1 MFAPPARCNDLCHGV
16 TAVFAN
22 TASSNKMGGDLTHAQ
37 AIELLEEAARE
48 LAEIHR
54 GKHYALWRD
63 DKRHSLGD
71 ALRQVTPFDA
81 YSHSWI
87 FTGDGG
93 GVTAQGR
100 FGDWAIDRLVE
111 KLEPAAILAAF
122 GEEIAGNVGHY
133 FELSA
138 ILGVQLDASVDLGGG
153 VTLDAEP
160 EDTFEGLRHRVPF
173 QMLPVPS
180 GTSVLRHRYRV
191 EPAFELRTG
200 ASLGESVTTPAA
212 SARDQVR
219 QRVRLAC
226 LLASIGPVELPFSL
240 QQPDRASLFVAG
252 DGNQAGR
259 PFAAMPLVPFSVEGT
274 AVERAYGLLATFRG
288 GASMSRAIDRLGRSR
303 MAINPV
309 DRALDLG
316 MAAEIV
322 LMHDHS
328 PNNTEIAHKIGGRA
342 AWLLGQTPAER
353 ATIFADM
360 ESLYGARSQAVH
372 SGVLSSRSTI
382 NLDAADA
389 LVTRVFNAI
398 IARGA
403 FPDWSSLVM
412 GGDALQ
418 PGEGEDGA

>member
-1 MFAPPARCNDLCHGV
+1 M
-16 TAVFAN
+16 T
-22 TASSNKMGGDLTHAQ
+22 GGDLTQAQ
-37 AIELLEEAARE
+37 AIELLDEAARE

-63 DKRHSLGD
+63 EKRRSLGE
-71 ALRQVTPFDA
+71 ALQQVSPFDA
-81 YSHSWI
+81 YSDSWI

-93 GVTAQGR
+93 GAIAQGR

-111 KLEPAAILAAF
+111 KLDPAAILTAF
-122 GEEIAGNVGHY
+122 GEEIAENVGHY
-133 FELSA
+133 SALSA
-138 ILGVQLDASVDLGGG
+138 ILGVQLDATVDLGGG

-160 EDTFEGLRHRVPF
+160 EDYFEGLMYRIPF

-200 ASLGESVTTPAA
+200 APLGESVTTPAA

-226 LLASIGPVELPFSL
+226 LLTSIGPVELPFSL
-240 QQPDRASLFVAG
+240 LQPDRASLFVAG
-252 DGNQAGR
+252 DGNQSGR
-259 PFAAMPLVPFSVEGT
+259 PFAAMPLVAFPVEGA
-274 AVERAYGLLATFRG
+274 AVAGAYGLLATFRG
-288 GASMSRAIDRLGRSR
+288 GASMARAIDRLGRSR
-303 MAINPV
+303 LAINPV

-360 ESLYGARSQAVH
+360 KSLYGARSQAVH

-382 NLDAADA
+382 DLDAADA

-398 IARGA
+398 VARGA

-418 PGEGEDGA
+418 PGEGEDGE

>member
-1 MFAPPARCNDLCHGV
+1 MIFAYGLA
-16 TAVFAN
+16 AVFVKHRIFM
-22 TASSNKMGGDLTHAQ
+22 TGGDLTHTQ
-37 AIELLEEAARE
+37 AIELLDEAARE
-48 LAEIHR
+48 LAEIRR

-63 DKRHSLGD
+63 DKCRPLGD
-71 ALRQVTPFDA
+71 ALRQVSPFDA
-81 YSHSWI
+81 YSDSWI

-93 GVTAQGR
+93 GTIAHGR

-133 FELSA
+133 SELSA
-138 ILGVQLDASVDLGGG
+138 ILGVQLDTTVHLGDG

-160 EDTFEGLRHRVPF
+160 EDTFEGLIHRIPF

-191 EPAFELRTG
+191 EPAFELRTAAPTG
-200 ASLGESVTTPAA
+200 KSVTTPA
-212 SARDQVR
+212 SPARDQVR

-240 QQPDRASLFVAG
+240 LQPDRASLFVAG

-259 PFAAMPLVPFSVEGT
+259 PFAAMPLVAFPVEGA
-274 AVERAYGLLATFRG
+274 AVKRAYGYLATFRG
-288 GASMSRAIDRLGRSR
+288 GASMARAIDRLGRSR
-303 MAINPV
+303 LAINPV

-316 MAAEIV
+316 MAAEIA

-328 PNNTEIAHKIGGRA
+328 HNNTEIAHKIGSRS
-342 AWLLGQTPAER
+342 AWLLGQTPTDR
-353 ATIFADM
+353 ATIFTEM
-360 ESLYGARSQAVH
+360 KSLYGARSQAVH
-372 SGVLSSRSTI
+372 SGFLSSRSTI
-382 NLDAADA
+382 DLDAADA
-389 LVTRVFNAI
+389 LVTRIFNAI
-398 IARGA
+398 LARGA

-418 PGEGEDGA
+418 PVEDEDGA

>member
-1 MFAPPARCNDLCHGV
+1 M
-16 TAVFAN
+16 
-22 TASSNKMGGDLTHAQ
+22 THAQ
-37 AIELLEEAARE
+37 AMDLLEEASRD

-63 DKRHSLGD
+63 DKRRSLGD
-71 ALRQVTPFDA
+71 ALRQVSPFDA
-81 YSHSWI
+81 YSDSWI

-93 GVTAQGR
+93 GAIAQGR

-111 KLEPAAILAAF
+111 KLEPASILSAF

-133 FELSA
+133 SELSA
-138 ILGVQLDASVDLGGG
+138 IIGVQLDATVDLGDG

-160 EDTFEGLRHRVPF
+160 EDTFEGLMHRIPF

-191 EPAFELRTG
+191 EPAFELRTD
-200 ASLGESVTTPAA
+200 APIGESVTTPAA
-212 SARDQVR
+212 PARDQVR

-240 QQPDRASLFVAG
+240 LQPDRASLFVAG
-252 DGNQAGR
+252 DGNQAVR
-259 PFAAMPLVPFSVEGT
+259 PFAAMPLVAYPVEGA
-274 AVERAYGLLATFRG
+274 AVERAYGHLATFRD
-288 GASMSRAIDRLGRSR
+288 GASMARAIDRLGRSR
-303 MAINPV
+303 LAINPV

-328 PNNTEIAHKIGGRA
+328 PNNTEIAHKIGSRA
-342 AWLLGQTPAER
+342 AWLLGQTPTER

-360 ESLYGARSQAVH
+360 KSLYGARSQAVH
-372 SGVLSSRSTI
+372 SGVLSSRSAI
-382 NLDAADA
+382 DLDAADA
-389 LVTRVFNAI
+389 LVTRIFNAI
-398 IARGA
+398 LARGA
-403 FPDWSSLVM
+403 FPDWFSLVM
-412 GGDALQ
+412 GGDVLQ
-418 PGEGEDGA
+418 PGEDEVGA

>member
-1 MFAPPARCNDLCHGV
+1 M
-16 TAVFAN
+16 
-22 TASSNKMGGDLTHAQ
+22 MGGDLTHAQ
-37 AIELLEEAARE
+37 AIELLDEAARE
-48 LAEIHR
+48 LAEIYR

-63 DKRHSLGD
+63 EKRRSLGD
-71 ALRQVTPFDA
+71 ALQQVSPFNA
-81 YSHSWI
+81 YSDNWI

-93 GVTAQGR
+93 GAIARGR

-111 KLEPAAILAAF
+111 KLDAAAIFAAF

-133 FELSA
+133 SELSA
-138 ILGVQLDASVDLGGG
+138 ILGVQLDATVDLGGG

-160 EDTFEGLRHRVPF
+160 EDYFEGLMHRIPF

-180 GTSVLRHRYRV
+180 GTSVLCHQYRV

-200 ASLGESVTTPAA
+200 PPLGESVTTPAA

-226 LLASIGPVELPFSL
+226 LLASTGPVELPFSL
-240 QQPDRASLFVAG
+240 LQPDRASLFVAG
-252 DGNQAGR
+252 DGNQSGR
-259 PFAAMPLVPFSVEGT
+259 PFAAMPLVAFPVEGA
-274 AVERAYGLLATFRG
+274 AVARAYGLLATFRG
-288 GASMSRAIDRLGRSR
+288 GASMARAIDRLGRSR
-303 MAINPV
+303 LAINPV

-316 MAAEIV
+316 MASEIV

-328 PNNTEIAHKIGGRA
+328 PNNTEIAHKIGSRA
-342 AWLLGQTPAER
+342 AWLLGQTPTER

-360 ESLYGARSQAVH
+360 KSLYGARSQAVH

-382 NLDAADA
+382 DLDAADA
-389 LVTRVFNAI
+389 LVTRIFTAI
-398 IARGA
+398 LARGA

-418 PGEGEDGA
+418 PGEDEGDA

>member
-1 MFAPPARCNDLCHGV
+1 M
-16 TAVFAN
+16 
-22 TASSNKMGGDLTHAQ
+22 THAQ
-37 AIELLEEAARE
+37 AIELIEEAARE

-63 DKRHSLGD
+63 DKRRSLGD
-71 ALRQVTPFDA
+71 ALRQVPPFDA
-81 YSHSWI
+81 YSESWI

-93 GVTAQGR
+93 GAIAQGR

-111 KLEPAAILAAF
+111 NLEPAAILAAF

-133 FELSA
+133 SELSA
-138 ILGVQLDASVDLGGG
+138 ILGVQLDVTVELGGG

-160 EDTFEGLRHRVPF
+160 QDYFEGLLHRVPF

-200 ASLGESVTTPAA
+200 VPLGESVTTPAA
-212 SARDQVR
+212 SDRDQVR

-226 LLASIGPVELPFSL
+226 LLTSVGPVELPFSL
-240 QQPDRASLFVAG
+240 LQPNRASLFVAG

-259 PFAAMPLVPFSVEGT
+259 PFAAMPLVAFPVEGA
-274 AVERAYGLLATFRG
+274 AVERAYGQLATFRG
-288 GASMSRAIDRLGRSR
+288 GASMARAIDRLGRSR
-303 MAINPV
+303 LAINPV

-328 PNNTEIAHKIGGRA
+328 PNNTEIAHKIGSRA
-342 AWLLGQTPAER
+342 AWLLGQTPTER

-360 ESLYGARSQAVH
+360 KSLYGARSQAVH

-382 NLDAADA
+382 DLNAADA
-389 LVTRVFNAI
+389 LVTRIFNAI
-398 IARGA
+398 VVRGA
-403 FPDWSSLVM
+403 FPEWSSLVM

-418 PGEGEDGA
+418 SGEEQDGV